1 MAAPTQGRFLACD
14 IGNTHICFG
23 IFTGSALETAW
34 RIRTDPKETED
45 ELKAAIL
52 QIITFNGIRRE
63 DVGGAIVASVV
74 PPLTETMVGCLQTL
88 FGVKVIVVG
97 PGIKTGVSVLMENP
111 REVGADRIVNAIA
124 ASTKYPGGSIVVDTG
139 TATTFDCISPAAEYL
154 GGAIAPGIAISSE
167 ALFLRA
173 AKLPKIEI
181 AKPPRCVG
189 KNTVESMQSGIFYG
203 YLGLIDGLIERLK
216 EELTFS
222 PRVIATGGYARL
234 LAPSSRQI
242 EIVDENLTLEGLAV
256 IYGKNVPSAGRQ

>member
-216 EELTFS
+216 
-222 PRVIATGGYARL
+222 
-234 LAPSSRQI
+234 
-242 EIVDENLTLEGLAV
+242 
-256 IYGKNVPSAGRQ
+256 

>member
-23 IFTGSALETAW
+23 IFTGRALETAW

-189 KNTVESMQSGIFYG
+189 KSTVESMQSGIFYG
-203 YLGLIDGLIERLK
+203 YLGQIEYIVHHLK
-216 EELTFS
+216 KERGMGFK
-222 PRVIATGGYARL
+222 VVATGGLSAVFKGNTSVIDIL
-234 LAPSSRQI
+234 DP
-242 EIVDENLTLEGLAV
+242 DLTLKGLNY
-256 IYGKNVPSAGRQ
+256 IYRINRL